1 MVENVAHNM
10 KPQPQ
15 TIDVHRL
22 KVPEAIEKVE
32 QALYDAIVTST
43 PELRIITGQG
53 KHSKNKIPA
62 LKLAIIGAMA
72 EYVLLILLHCFAIDV
87 RLFQLPYRCGAGLH
101 QPRRAPHPPTRDPPD
116 VVGTLISSEIYL
128 CILAW
133 FRMLRSVMYR
143 IV

>member
-1 MVENVAHNM
+1 M

-32 QALYDAIVTST
+32 QALYDSIVTGT

-53 KHSKNKIPA
+53 HHSKNKIPA

-72 EYVLLILLHCFAIDV
+72 EYVSQLFVKSLGMAPDTIFA
-87 RLFQLPYRCGAGLH
+87 QLSHRRDTRCH
-101 QPRRAPHPPTRDPPD
+101 EPRCPPHPPALKPQLQGRPVDL
-116 VVGTLISSEIYL
+116 VLNSLEIPA
-128 CILAW
+128 CIIAW
-133 FRMLRSVMYR
+133 FARPRACSVMYR
-143 IV
+143 NV

>member
-1 MVENVAHNM
+1 M

-32 QALYDAIVTST
+32 QALYDSIVTGT

-53 KHSKNKIPA
+53 HHSKNKIPA

-72 EYVLLILLHCFAIDV
+72 EYVQLSFVACLGMAPDTKFA
-87 RLFQLPYRCGAGLH
+87 QLSHRRDTRCH
-101 QPRRAPHPPTRDPPD
+101 KPRCPPHPPALKPQLPCA
-116 VVGTLISSEIYL
+116 Y
-128 CILAW
+128 
-133 FRMLRSVMYR
+133 
-143 IV
+143 